1 MMKRIFDCLVACALL
16 ILASPLLLL
25 LLLLQWLILGRPLFF
40 RQLRAGLNEQPFE
53 LIKLRSMRCGS
64 TSDAERLTRWGL
76 FLRSSSLD
84 ELPELLLVIS
94 GKMSLVG
101 PRPLPVHYL
110 PRYSADQRRRH
121 AVRPGITG
129 WAQVNGRNAIT
140 WDDQFK
146 RDVWYVDNQTLALD
160 LKILLLTLHRVFSRS
175 GISAEGEATRSE
187 FMGPEKTS
195 TQSTASEA

>member
-1 MMKRIFDCLVACALL
+1 MKRFFDCVGACALL
-16 ILASPLLLL
+16 ILTAPLLLL

-40 RQLRAGLNEQPFE
+40 RQLRTGFNEQPFE
-53 LIKLRSMRCGS
+53 LVKLRTMRCGNE
-64 TSDAERLTRWGL
+64 TDAERLTRWGR
-76 FLRSSSLD
+76 FLRSSSVD

-110 PRYSADQRRRH
+110 PRYSNLQRRRH

-129 WAQVNGRNAIT
+129 WAQVNGRNAIS
-140 WDDQFK
+140 WDAQFEM
-146 RDVWYVDNQTLALD
+146 DVWYVDNHTFALD
-160 LKILLLTLHRVFSRS
+160 LKILLLTLLRVFSRS

-187 FMGPEKTS
+187 FMGPNPPSS
-195 TQSTASEA
+195 T